1 MKLKV
6 DFNNCQPVDASP
18 CGEEARCIC
27 GSLVARV
34 VAGGVE
40 LKCRRCRRIVLVPID
55 EQAFAALRGQPRR
68 PPIKVGAS
76 PRP

>member
-6 DFNNCQPVDASP
+6 DFNNCLPAESAPAAD
-18 CGEEARCIC
+18 EARCIC

-55 EQAFAALRGQPRR
+55 EQAFGPKAARPRVPRTASGIR
-68 PPIKVGAS
+68 P
-76 PRP
+76 